1 MQRRLVLLR
10 LDQRE
15 LAKRRIRR
23 LVIDPIH
30 LLLSLRLLVP
40 NVDGDF
46 SQDQK
51 EDLLRRVALPD
62 EQIALVEDA
71 RLHHERQASDDR
83 DALPREHGDV
93 GR

>member
-1 MQRRLVLLR
+1 MEEIV
-10 LDQRE
+10 
-15 LAKRRIRR
+15 
-23 LVIDPIH
+23 
-30 LLLSLRLLVP
+30 
-40 NVDGDF
+40 
-46 SQDQK
+46 QDA
-51 EDLLRRVALPD
+51 EDRAVLRRVALPD